1 MCSTAYKWL
10 LSSWGAAPFFV
21 REEHLGWL
29 KPDRYG
35 HGQAT
40 GELPDYRFEL
50 FDTARKYEYGGA
62 IYATVYQLKAALGYL
77 KEVGLDR
84 IEKHTVA
91 LAKQCRDGVANLG
104 FDTWTPPA
112 NASPIVSFAHGRD
125 RKEVAKLFEK
135 EGIVVTFRENEGS
148 VVRVSI
154 SLFNNESDIRH
165 LLKVLGTLT

>member
-62 IYATVYQLKAALGYL
+62 IYATVYELKAALGYL

-104 FDTWTPPA
+104 FDTWTPAA
-112 NASPIVSFAHGRD
+112 NPSPIVDLESGSRFSSLLSAR
-125 RKEVAKLFEK
+125 AKAPIAK
-135 EGIVVTFRENEGS
+135 
-148 VVRVSI
+148 
-154 SLFNNESDIRH
+154 
-165 LLKVLGTLT
+165 